1 MVNVFRATCWVLMAG
16 VLTLLAACSSGGGY
30 RYYGDYRN
38 IPPVWVVRNAPVPV
52 PHPVM
57 RPKAPRKATVARAV
71 PSRTAT
77 ARPTKATSLQTVRVA
92 KGDTVYA
99 ISRRTGVHVRAI
111 IAQNN
116 LRPPYLLK
124 PGDSLAVPSAPVH
137 VVRKGETSYSI
148 SRAYGVDLSELM
160 RLNGIRRPYT
170 LYPGQKLKMPPSAS
184 GRATATRQASLPT
197 PPPRA
202 GSGFDWPV
210 RGRILSGYGPKK
222 GGLHNDGVNI
232 AVPRGT
238 AVKAAESG
246 VVAYAGNGLKGFGNL
261 ILMQHDGGWI
271 TAYAHNDRLLVKRGD
286 RVRRGQKIAAAG
298 STGNVNSPQVHFE
311 IRRGRKAVNPMSY
324 LPK

>member
-1 MVNVFRATCWVLMAG
+1 MVNVLRATCWVLMAG

-30 RYYGDYRN
+30 RYSGDYRN
-38 IPPVWVVRNAPVPV
+38 IRPVWVVLNAPVPV

-57 RPKAPRKATVARAV
+57 RPKVPRKAAVVRAA

-77 ARPTKATSLQTVRVA
+77 TKATKPASLQTVRVA

-124 PGDSLAVPSAPVH
+124 PGDNLAVPRAPVH

-148 SRAYGVDLSELM
+148 SRSYGVDLSELM
-160 RLNGIRRPYT
+160 RLNGIRWPYT
-170 LYPGQKLKMPPSAS
+170 LYPGQKLKLPPSAI
-184 GRATATRQASLPT
+184 GRATVTRQASLPT

-202 GSGFDWPV
+202 GNGFDWPV
-210 RGRILSGYGPKK
+210 RGRVLSGYGPKK
-222 GGLHNDGVNI
+222 GGLHNDGINI
-232 AVPRGT
+232 AVARGT

-286 RVRRGQKIAAAG
+286 RVRRGQTIAAAG

-311 IRRGRKAVNPMSY
+311 IRRGRKAVNPMTY
-324 LPK
+324 LSK

>member
-1 MVNVFRATCWVLMAG
+1 MAKVLVLIIGG
-16 VLTLLAACSSGGGY
+16 VTLLAACSSGGGY
-30 RYYGDYRN
+30 HYPVNYRN

-57 RPKAPRKATVARAV
+57 RPSAPRKAAVARAA
-71 PSRTAT
+71 PSGTASSQNATAT
-77 ARPTKATSLQTVRVA
+77 KAAGLQTVRVR

-111 IAQNN
+111 IARNN
-116 LRPPYLLK
+116 LSPPYLLR
-124 PGDSLAVPSAPVH
+124 PGDRLVVPRAPVH

-148 SRAYGVDLSELM
+148 SRSYGVDLSELM
-160 RLNGIRRPYT
+160 SLNGIRRPYT
-170 LYPGQKLKMPPSAS
+170 LYPGQRLKLPPSAS
-184 GRATATRQASLPT
+184 GGGSVARQVSLPS

-202 GSGFDWPV
+202 GSDFDWPV
-210 RGRILSGYGPKK
+210 RGRILSGYGAKK
-222 GGLHNDGVNI
+222 GGLHNDGINI
-232 AVPRGT
+232 AVARGT
-238 AVKAAESG
+238 AVQAAESG

-286 RVRRGQKIAAAG
+286 RVRRGQTIAAAG

-311 IRRGRKAVNPMSY
+311 IRRGRKAVNPMGY